1 MLVLSRRANEK
12 IVFPN
17 LGITVDVLS
26 IKGNSARL
34 GIEAPANVT
43 VMRDELLAQLSEAER
58 AALAQ
63 VEKRPELS
71 HAVRNHLNAVSIALH
86 LFRRQCQAGLETDA
100 QRTFDRL
107 IGEFGR
113 LEDEVGTRQPAA
125 KKPSS
130 QCRAL
135 LIEDDQNES
144 ELLAGFLRMTGF
156 DVATAE
162 DGSDAL
168 DYLSSHKRPDLV
180 LLDMLM
186 PRCDGPSTVQAI
198 RGNHDYDPMKIFAV
212 SGTSPMTLG
221 VTVGPGGIDR
231 WFPKPINPEALVR
244 EIARELH
251 LPSVAA

>member
-17 LGITVDVLS
+17 LGITVDVLG

-34 GIEAPANVT
+34 GIDAPANVT

-58 AALAQ
+58 TALAQ

-71 HAVRNHLNAVSIALH
+71 HAVRNRLNAVNIALH
-86 LFRRQCQAGLETDA
+86 LFRRQCQAGLEVDA
-100 QRTFDRL
+100 ERTFDRL
-107 IGEFGR
+107 ISEFGR
-113 LEDEVGTRQPAA
+113 LEDEVGSHRPVPKPAQPNY
-125 KKPSS
+125 
-130 QCRAL
+130 RAL

-156 DVATAE
+156 EVATAE

-168 DYLSSHKRPDLV
+168 DYLQSHKRPDLV

-198 RGNHDYDPMKIFAV
+198 RCNHDYDPMKIFAV

-221 VTVGPGGIDR
+221 VTIGPGGIDR
-231 WFPKPINPEALVR
+231 WFPKPINPETLVR
-244 EIARELH
+244 ELARELH
-251 LPSVAA
+251 LPTVAA

>member
-17 LGITVDVLS
+17 LGITVDVLG
-26 IKGNSARL
+26 IKGSVARL
-34 GIEAPANVT
+34 GIDAPANVT
-43 VMRDELLAQLSEAER
+43 VMRDELLAQLSDAER
-58 AALAQ
+58 IALAA
-63 VEKRPELS
+63 VEKRPNLS
-71 HAVRNHLNAVSIALH
+71 HAVRNRLNAVNIALH
-86 LFRRQCQAGLETDA
+86 LFRRQCQAGLESEA
-100 QRTFDRL
+100 ERTYERL
-107 IGEFGR
+107 ISEFEK
-113 LEDEVGTRQPAA
+113 LETEVASPRPDTKSPL
-125 KKPSS
+125 KN
-130 QCRAL
+130 CRAL

-144 ELLAGFLRMTGF
+144 ELLAGFLRLTGF

-212 SGTSPMTLG
+212 SGTSPTTLG
-221 VTVGPGGIDR
+221 VTIGPGGIDR
-231 WFPKPINPEALVR
+231 WFPKPINPETLVR
-244 EIARELH
+244 ELARELH
-251 LPSVAA
+251 LPTVAA